1 MQFRTALSPQPAR
14 FQIRHSD
21 CLMSVGSCFA
31 EHIGRRLE
39 RNKFTTHLNPFGII
53 YNPISIADCLEWLL
67 SENFFEE
74 KHVFFHRQLWQS
86 PLHHSSFSGLSSSA
100 TLEKMNQKLSES
112 RIFLKKT
119 NRLLL
124 TFGTAQV
131 FEDKKTQLV
140 VANCHKLP
148 SQHFEKKRLKVS
160 DILQK
165 IRPILGQLKATL
177 PDLEIVVTVSPVRHL
192 REGFVENQRSKAALL
207 LALGELESELD
218 FVHYFPAY
226 ELLLDDLRDYRFYD
240 SDMLHPNPQAIEYI
254 WQHFGSTFFDAPT
267 LQLLQNI
274 SALQTATAHRPFQ
287 TETTDYQ
294 EFIKNTQQKI
304 ADLELQYPTLDFAQ
318 ERNELDR

>member
-39 RNKFTTHLNPFGII
+39 RNKFSTCLNPFGII
-53 YNPISIADCLEWLL
+53 YNPISMADCLEWLL
-67 SENFFEE
+67 SEDFFEK
-74 KHVFFHRQLWQS
+74 KHVFFHRQVWQS
-86 PLHHSSFSGLSSSA
+86 PMHHSSFSGLSSSA

-124 TFGTAQV
+124 TFGTAQI

-148 SQHFEKKRLKVS
+148 SQYFEKKRLKVS

-192 REGFVENQRSKAALL
+192 REGFVENQRSKATLL

-274 SALQTATAHRPFQ
+274 SAVQTATAHRPFQ